1 MKVKV
6 YLSIIG
12 LFLIIGCVADQTK
25 YLPLKERSDYD
36 LCVSYFTDYFSLL
49 TQKEKY
55 RKYKQIVGE
64 IEKRNLNC
72 KNFSD
77 LKNKQDFMLY
87 RVKSYEKFGA
97 WQEGDYSEEMR
108 RGN

>member
-6 YLSIIG
+6 FLSIIG

-64 IEKRNLNC
+64 IEKRTLPP
-72 KNFSD
+72 SD
-77 LKNKQDFMLY
+77 IHLYSPEPNKDHQ
-87 RVKSYEKFGA
+87 R
-97 WQEGDYSEEMR
+97 
-108 RGN
+108 